1 MGKYIGKRVL
11 TGIFTIIIAFTL
23 NFIIINLAPGDP
35 VRTLMGKETDD
46 QQLRVALEKK
56 YGLDK
61 PLPVQYVNYLKTAMK
76 GDLGTSIIYN
86 RPVSKMIV
94 EKLPATILLVLT
106 AAVLSLI
113 IGTAMGIIAA
123 RREGSA
129 IDVIFSG
136 LSYILNSMP
145 SFWLGLMLIII
156 FSSKLKILPTYG
168 MTDPRASYTG
178 KAYVL
183 DVIKHMILPVGTL
196 ILVEIPLYFRIA
208 KSSVLQVTNEDF
220 ILTLRAAGMD
230 EKKIFNKYIF
240 KNAIL
245 PTITIFGISLA
256 YLITGVALI
265 EIVFAW
271 PGTGRLVLTA
281 INQRD
286 YPTLMGMYLIMSI
299 SIAVVMMIV
308 DIIYAILDPRI
319 RY

>member
-1 MGKYIGKRVL
+1 MRKFIGRRIL
-11 TGIFTIIIAFTL
+11 TGILTILIVFTI

-46 QQLRVALEKK
+46 PVLRVALEEK

-61 PLPVQYVNYLKTAMK
+61 PLPVQYAVYLKTALT

-86 RPVSKMIV
+86 RPVTEMIL

-106 AAVLSLI
+106 AGVLSLI
-113 IGTAMGIIAA
+113 IGTLMGIVAA

-129 IDVIFSG
+129 IDLIFSG
-136 LSYILNSMP
+136 FSYILNAMP

-156 FSSKLKILPTYG
+156 FSSWLKLLPTYG
-168 MTDPRASYTG
+168 MTDARASYTG
-178 KAYVL
+178 MAYVK
-183 DVIKHMILPVGTL
+183 DVLKHMILPVGTL
-196 ILVEIPLYFRIA
+196 LLVEIPLYFRIA
-208 KSSVLQVTNEDF
+208 KSSVLQVANEDF
-220 ILTLRAAGMD
+220 ILTLRATGMS
-230 EKKIFNKYIF
+230 ESKIFNKYIF
-240 KNAIL
+240 RNAIL
-245 PTITIFGISLA
+245 PTITIFGISMA

-281 INQRD
+281 ITQRN

-299 SIAVVMMIV
+299 SIAVVMMLV
-308 DIIYAILDPRI
+308 DIVYAVFDPRI